1 MSGRALTIVL
11 VAVALLAVA
20 ALIPPFFTDGACTAE
35 FDLRSA
41 QAEALKSE
49 LETVAKAR
57 AYLSRHRMA
66 FVEVSAE
73 QCETAM
79 PPGIEA
85 CADGP
90 IILTSLPVEDRV
102 CRLYRDDKV
111 RVQLRFGRTQQL
123 RRIQTDMKPYKIFSA
138 PVLHQVW
145 YWAR

>member
-1 MSGRALTIVL
+1 VSGRALTIVI
-11 VAVALLAVA
+11 VALALLAIA
-20 ALIPPFFTDGACTAE
+20 ALIPPFFTKGACTAE
-35 FDLRSA
+35 FESRSV
-41 QAEALKSE
+41 QAEAMKSE
-49 LETVAKAR
+49 LATVALAR
-57 AYLSRHRMA
+57 AYLSGHEMP

-85 CADGP
+85 CSDGP
-90 IILTSLPVEDRV
+90 IILTSMPVENRV

-111 RVQLRFGRTQQL
+111 KVQLLFGRSLQL

-138 PVLHQVW
+138 PALHQVW